1 MFHLSATRYAAI
13 AMSFTD
19 QDAEISPAELLRL
32 IQERFRDWGLTG
44 QRLTLSHQGR
54 QYLVSCD
61 ETAFTVYRLVRRS
74 HLPPGRP
81 GWPVCLVTAETMVDE
96 TTPPLPALDEFASGL
111 SLFEWLDLIAK
122 TLRS

>member
-1 MFHLSATRYAAI
+1 
-13 AMSFTD
+13 MSFPD
-19 QDAEISPAELLRL
+19 QDGETSPAELLRL
-32 IQERFRDWGLTG
+32 IQERFRDWGLAG

-54 QYLVSCD
+54 DYLVSCD
-61 ETAFTVYRLVRRS
+61 ETAFTVYRLVRRC

-96 TTPPLPALDEFASGL
+96 TTPPLPAPDEFASGL

-122 TLRS
+122 TFRS